1 MPKKRRNRGAAAGGE
16 QSGFG
21 ARGSTSRDVEMQD
34 GHTVPPPTANPNPI
48 TTREG
53 PGSDADQA
61 FINAFKRLSML
72 NNDLLTKLISAVKAV
87 KAYYITAFDEDIT

>member
-1 MPKKRRNRGAAAGGE
+1 
-16 QSGFG
+16 
-21 ARGSTSRDVEMQD
+21 MQD
-34 GHTVPPPTANPNPI
+34 GYTAPPPTANPNPI

-72 NNDLLTKLISAVKAV
+72 DNDLLTKLVSAVKAV
-87 KAYYITAFDEDIT
+87 QAYYATEFDEEVT

>member
-1 MPKKRRNRGAAAGGE
+1 MPKKQRNRGTAAGGE

-34 GHTVPPPTANPNPI
+34 GYTAPPPTTNPI
-48 TTREG
+48 IPTREG

-61 FINAFKRLSML
+61 FINAFKRLNML
-72 NNDLLTKLISAVKAV
+72 NNDLLTKLVPAVKAV
-87 KAYYITAFDEDIT
+87 QAYYVTEFDEDVT